1 MKPYVNPYTD
11 IAFKRLFGQA
21 STTDILLDFLNA
33 LLPIETPIT
42 SLTLAST
49 EIVRDFTLQRGILFD
64 IRCTDAHDA
73 TFIVEMQRLREEYF
87 FDRSVFY
94 ASSAI
99 RSQLNKGSGDFRLKP
114 VFFLA
119 IMDFLLDEPE
129 LRRDA
134 IQEISLRNKEG
145 FEAYKKL
152 RFLFVQMPLFT
163 KNLDELASRRDEW
176 LYTLRELP
184 KLEQMP
190 APLKQEP
197 IFRKFFD
204 IAAEANMTP
213 AEYAVYEK
221 ELNDRRIENGVRNA
235 LISDARKEGLAKGRA
250 EGKAKGRAE
259 GRAEGEAK
267 GRAEGEAKGRA
278 EGEAKGRAEGEA
290 KGKAE
295 GRAEGVM
302 EGKREMARALKANG
316 MSIADIARLSGLSQ
330 DEVTDSLKKK

>member
-11 IAFKRLFGQA
+11 IAFKRLFGQE
-21 STTDILLDFLNA
+21 STKDILMDFLNA

-42 SLTLAST
+42 SLTLANT
-49 EIVRDFTLQRGILFD
+49 EILRDFKLQRGILFD
-64 IRCTDAHDA
+64 IRCTDAHGA

-99 RSQLNKGSGDFRLKP
+99 RAQLDKGRGDFYLRP

-119 IMDFLLDEPE
+119 IMDFLLDAPE

-152 RFLFVQMPLFT
+152 RFIFVQMPLFT
-163 KNLDELASRRDEW
+163 KNLDELATRRDEW

-190 APLKQEP
+190 APLKREP
-197 IFRKFFD
+197 IFRKFFE
-204 IAAEANMTP
+204 IAAEANMTS
-213 AEYAVYEK
+213 AEYAGYEK
-221 ELNDRRIENGVRNA
+221 ELNDWRIENGVRNA
-235 LISDARKEGLAKGRA
+235 LVKDARNKGLAEGEAKGLAKGR
-250 EGKAKGRAE
+250 AKGRAE

-267 GRAEGEAKGRA
+267 GRAKGRA
-278 EGEAKGRAEGEA
+278 EG
-290 KGKAE
+290 
-295 GRAEGVM
+295 VI

-316 MSIADIARLSGLSQ
+316 MSIADIARLSGLSRN
-330 DEVTDSLKKK
+330 EVADSLKKK

>member
-11 IAFKRLFGQA
+11 IAFKRLFGQE
-21 STTDILLDFLNA
+21 STKDILMDFLNA

-42 SLTLAST
+42 SLTLTNT
-49 EIVRDFTLQRGILFD
+49 EVLRDFKLQRGILFD
-64 IRCTDAHDA
+64 IRCTDEHGA

-99 RSQLNKGSGDFRLKP
+99 RAQLEKGDSDFRLKP

-129 LRRDA
+129 LRRGA

-163 KNLDELASRRDEW
+163 KNLDELATRRDEW
-176 LYTLRELP
+176 LYALRELP

-221 ELNDRRIENGVRNA
+221 ELNERRI
-235 LISDARKEGLAKGRA
+235 
-250 EGKAKGRAE
+250 
-259 GRAEGEAK
+259 
-267 GRAEGEAKGRA
+267 
-278 EGEAKGRAEGEA
+278 
-290 KGKAE
+290 
-295 GRAEGVM
+295 
-302 EGKREMARALKANG
+302 
-316 MSIADIARLSGLSQ
+316 
-330 DEVTDSLKKK
+330 